1 MPTSRIGWTRQRES
15 IKTVSDRYEPSV
27 VNPQIENRGAVGWK
41 PGRLEERKRLFSA
54 SKHPQRAL
62 VNQGIPLK
70 TLGFTITELLLVL
83 TLIGVLSAISMPAL
97 KGFAATR
104 RLKASTATLRSLL
117 TFARD
122 MAITDRTTYLVV
134 FDLDNDRYWLA
145 SSETFNPSNP
155 LRSALT
161 TQNSTALAAIQNNI
175 NVTAATTPTTGNAAP
190 QNPLSRVSGILGVP
204 HSVEQNVT
212 LAAMVTNANG
222 RAVQADSG
230 VGHIYFS
237 PNATSQETLV
247 YLRNSRNQI
256 MSVTVE
262 AASGRVRSRQL
273 VPAEIEMLGFTLD
286 N

>member
-1 MPTSRIGWTRQRES
+1 MPTSQIGLTRQRES
-15 IKTVSDRYEPSV
+15 IKTVLQTRDTRDQQVAPLSQPQMSRTPIGTPS
-27 VNPQIENRGAVGWK
+27 P
-41 PGRLEERKRLFSA
+41 
-54 SKHPQRAL
+54 
-62 VNQGIPLK
+62 
-70 TLGFTITELLLVL
+70 GFTVTELLLVL

-104 RLKASTATLRSLL
+104 RLKASAATLRSLL

-161 TQNSTALAAIQNNI
+161 AQNSTALAAIQSNI
-175 NVTAATTPTTGNAAP
+175 NTTTATMPTTGNAV
-190 QNPLSRVSGILGVP
+190 QQHPLSRVSGILGVP

-212 LAAMVTNANG
+212 IAGMVTNANG

-230 VGHIYFS
+230 AAYIYFS
-237 PNATSQETLV
+237 PNATSEETLV
-247 YLRNSRNQI
+247 YLRNSRSQI

-262 AASGRVRSRQL
+262 AASGRVRTRQL
-273 VPAEIEMLGFTLD
+273 VPAEIEMLGFTPE

>member
-1 MPTSRIGWTRQRES
+1 M
-15 IKTVSDRYEPSV
+15 
-27 VNPQIENRGAVGWK
+27 
-41 PGRLEERKRLFSA
+41 
-54 SKHPQRAL
+54 
-62 VNQGIPLK
+62 
-70 TLGFTITELLLVL
+70 

-104 RLKASTATLRSLL
+104 RLKASAATLRSLL

-122 MAITDRTTYLVV
+122 MAITDRITYLVV
-134 FDLDNDRYWLA
+134 FDLDNDQYWLA

-161 TQNSTALAAIQNNI
+161 AQNSTALAAIQNNT
-175 NVTAATTPTTGNAAP
+175 NAFTTTTTGNTVQ
-190 QNPLSRVSGILGVP
+190 QNPLSRASGILGVP

-212 LAAMVTNANG
+212 LAGMVTTYNG

-230 VGHIYFS
+230 VAYIYFS
-237 PNATSQETLV
+237 PNATSEETLV

-262 AASGRVRSRQL
+262 AASGRVRARQL
-273 VPAEIEMLGFTLD
+273 VPTEIEMLGFTPE

>member
-1 MPTSRIGWTRQRES
+1 M
-15 IKTVSDRYEPSV
+15 
-27 VNPQIENRGAVGWK
+27 
-41 PGRLEERKRLFSA
+41 
-54 SKHPQRAL
+54 
-62 VNQGIPLK
+62 PLK
-70 TLGFTITELLLVL
+70 NSGFTITELLLVL

-104 RLKASTATLRSLL
+104 RLKASAATLRSLL

-145 SSETFNPSNP
+145 SSETFNPSDP
-155 LRSALT
+155 LKSALT
-161 TQNSTALAAIQNNI
+161 AQNSTALAAIQNNASTI
-175 NVTAATTPTTGNAAP
+175 AATTPTTGNAAQ
-190 QNPLSRVSGILGVP
+190 QNPLSRASGILGVP
-204 HSVEQNVT
+204 YSVEQNVT
-212 LAAMVTNANG
+212 LAAMVTSYNG

-230 VGHIYFS
+230 VAYIYFS
-237 PNATSQETLV
+237 PNATSEETLV

-262 AASGRVRSRQL
+262 AASGRVRARQL
-273 VPAEIEMLGFTLD
+273 VPTEIEMLGFTPE

>member
-1 MPTSRIGWTRQRES
+1 MRTSQIGLKRQRES
-15 IKTVSDRYEPSV
+15 IKAVLQTRDTRDRQVAPLSQPQKSRTSIGTPS
-27 VNPQIENRGAVGWK
+27 P
-41 PGRLEERKRLFSA
+41 
-54 SKHPQRAL
+54 
-62 VNQGIPLK
+62 
-70 TLGFTITELLLVL
+70 GFTVTELLLVL

-104 RLKASTATLRSLL
+104 RLKASAATLRSLL

-134 FDLDNDRYWLA
+134 FDLDTDRYWLA

-161 TQNSTALAAIQNNI
+161 AQNSTALAAIQSNI
-175 NVTAATTPTTGNAAP
+175 NITPATTGNAV
-190 QNPLSRVSGILGVP
+190 QQRPLSRVSGILGVP

-230 VGHIYFS
+230 AAYIYFS
-237 PNATSQETLV
+237 PNATSEETLV
-247 YLRNSRNQI
+247 YLRNARSQI

-262 AASGRVRSRQL
+262 AASGRVRTRQL
-273 VPAEIEMLGFTLD
+273 VPAEIEMLGFTPE